1 MEKKKEKKKVKMQ
14 NSPSI
19 FYQNS
24 FWSSNF
30 AFVYFNHLTFKF
42 IQLTF
47 FHQILLY
54 VMVNFPIFKNIY
66 SKFLN

>member
-24 FWSSNF
+24 FRSSYF

-54 VMVNFPIFKNIY
+54 VMVNFPILK
-66 SKFLN
+66 KFIQNF